1 MQFDGVRLRVRKRGG
16 DCAELIPLVEAIS
29 DLYRIPARRIVSSI
43 YIHDKARA
51 MYGVD
56 LADEITPSR
65 ARLVA
70 VDICRLLRR
79 MGGYNSLIVRSRGEV
94 VLDED
99 PWWPLSTE

>member
-1 MQFDGVRLRVRKRGG
+1 MQFDGVRLSARKRGD
-16 DCAELIPLVEAIS
+16 DCAELIPLIEAIS

-43 YIHDKARA
+43 YVHDKARA

-56 LADEITPSR
+56 LADAITPSR

-70 VDICRLLRR
+70 VDICRLFRR
-79 MGGYNSLIVRSRGEV
+79 MGGYNNLIVRSRGEV

-99 PWWPLSTE
+99 PWWPVSTQ